1 VSGLCPDKKVYSLC
15 LGYVLIKKK
24 VFIKTSARMTV
35 QGRVLDI
42 SNNLKDQLKQKA
54 SEFSYHF

>member
-1 VSGLCPDKKVYSLC
+1 
-15 LGYVLIKKK
+15 
-24 VFIKTSARMTV
+24 MTV